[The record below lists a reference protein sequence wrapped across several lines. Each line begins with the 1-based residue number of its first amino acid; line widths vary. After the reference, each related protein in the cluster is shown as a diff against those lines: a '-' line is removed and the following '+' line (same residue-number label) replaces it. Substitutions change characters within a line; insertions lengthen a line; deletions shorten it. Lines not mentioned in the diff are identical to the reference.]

1 MQRSNGFLTGLPGYP
16 EAVAAQQGAERAL
29 FYRCSPLSKERIVQS
44 LQELGH
50 AVLFVG
56 DGKNDVLELQAADV
70 AVVVAN
76 GAPDA
81 KECADVL
88 LLGDLGAV
96 AHVMRLGRALE

>member
-1 MQRSNGFLTGLPGYP
+1 M
-16 EAVAAQQGAERAL
+16 
-29 FYRCSPLSKERIVQS
+29 
-44 LQELGH
+44 
-50 AVLFVG
+50 LFVG
-56 DGKNDVLELQAADV
+56 DGKNDVLALQAADV

>member
-1 MQRSNGFLTGLPGYP
+1 M
-16 EAVAAQQGAERAL
+16 
-29 FYRCSPLSKERIVQS
+29 
-44 LQELGH
+44 QELGH
-50 AVLFVG
+50 SVLFVR
-56 DGKNDVLELQAADV
+56 DGKNDVLALQAADV